1 MKKLVS
7 LALAAALSLS
17 SMVAFAAPNQYGIEP
32 TAEVPVTL
40 DTVIG
45 TTSANLDSYETAGE
59 ALVVETRTDSATIQA
74 KATIDMTDFAT
85 KWDEYVTA
93 GASLAATNFGI
104 DADVARAAVLSY
116 AELTGEFKVVITV
129 DKEVK
134 KDYVSDAV
142 VWSSNVTNL
151 FSQEGMTFDAGA
163 EQNVV
168 TIIMEIA
175 EDTTNEELDAYF
187 MGVLANPQTASEE
200 MSLTLNNVTV
210 EGAFDVP
217 YEIKTQFVGGVTI
230 AVPSAEDMEVTFDET
245 DTNFVSLKKK
255 STGGGGGPVAT
266 PKPTPTPVPTIVPTE
281 PTETL
286 APGETEA
293 PIPTVVPEIPV
304 DNTPQ
309 IGGTASGAKLNYADH
324 FAYIIGDDPA
334 ADGSVAVRPM
344 DNITRAEV
352 ATIFYR
358 LLEHESREMF
368 RTEENHFS
376 DVNESDWYNNA
387 ISTVVAAGIFE
398 GYDDGTFG
406 PNKAITRAEFA
417 IISSRFSSL
426 EYDGGPLFTDVVG
439 HWAEDSINRAAVTG
453 WINGYEDRSFRPDN
467 KITRAEAITLINRVL
482 YRIVHEDGHLDDG
495 HIDFTD
501 NDTSAWYYSAIL
513 EASNSHNYDREAIG
527 HPEVHTELTDNIDWD
542 SHEE

>member
-7 LALAAALSLS
+7 LALSAVLALS
-17 SMVAFAAPNQYGIEP
+17 SMTALAAPNQYGIEP
-32 TAEVPVTL
+32 TAEVPVSL

-45 TTSANLDSYETAGE
+45 TTSANLDSYETDGDT
-59 ALVVETRTDSATIQA
+59 LVIETRTGSATIEA
-74 KATIDMTDFAT
+74 KATIDMTDFAA

-93 GASLAATNFGI
+93 GANVAATNFGI

-116 AELTGEFKVVITV
+116 AELTGEFRVVITV

-134 KDYVSDAV
+134 KDYVGDAV

-151 FSQEGMTFDAGA
+151 FSQKEMTFDAGA

-187 MGVLANPQTASEE
+187 MGILAEPKTASEV

-210 EGAFDVP
+210 EGAYDVA
-217 YEIKTQFVGGVTI
+217 YEIKTQLVGGVTI

-245 DTNFVSLKKK
+245 DYNYVELKKK
-255 STGGGGGPVAT
+255 SSGGSGGPVPT
-266 PKPTPTPVPTIVPTE
+266 PKPTATPE
-281 PTETL
+281 PQT
-286 APGETEA
+286 
-293 PIPTVVPEIPV
+293 
-304 DNTPQ
+304 
-309 IGGTASGAKLNYADH
+309 GGTASGATLNYDNH

-334 ADGSVAVRPM
+334 ADGSVAVRPTA
-344 DNITRAEV
+344 NITRAEV

-358 LLEHESREMF
+358 LLDDASREKF
-368 RTEENHFS
+368 VTTENNFS
-376 DVNESDWYNNA
+376 DVNQGDWYNNA
-387 ISTVVAAGIFE
+387 ISTVVNAGIFE

-417 IISSRFSSL
+417 TIAARFSSIKH
-426 EYDGGPLFTDVVG
+426 EGEALFTDIAG
-439 HWAEDSINRAAVTG
+439 YWAEDSINCAAATG
-453 WINGYEDRSFRPDN
+453 WVNGYDDGTFRPDN

-482 YRIVHEDGHLDDG
+482 YRLVDAEGMLEDGYV
-495 HIDFTD
+495 DFVD
-501 NDTSAWYYSAIL
+501 NDPAAWYYIAIL
-513 EASNSHNYDREAIG
+513 EASNSHDYNRKKIG
-527 HPEVHTELTDNIDWD
+527 ELETHVEITENIDWD
-542 SHEE
+542 AHEE

>member
-7 LALAAALSLS
+7 LVLAAALSLS

-74 KATIDMTDFAT
+74 KATIDMTDFAA

-134 KDYVSDAV
+134 KDYVRDAI
-142 VWSSNVTNL
+142 VWSSNVTDL
-151 FSQEGMTFDAGA
+151 FSQEDMIFDAGA

-168 TIIMEIA
+168 TIIMKIA

-187 MGVLANPQTASEE
+187 MGILAEPQTADET
-200 MSLTLNNVTV
+200 MSLTLSNVTV
-210 EGAFDVP
+210 KGAYDVA

-255 STGGGGGPVAT
+255 SSGVGGGGITTT
-266 PKPTPTPVPTIVPTE
+266 PKPTATPVPTVIPVDPSE
-281 PTETL
+281 PAT
-286 APGETEA
+286 
-293 PIPTVVPEIPV
+293 TVVPEIPV
-304 DNTPQ
+304 DTTPQ
-309 IGGTASGAKLNYADH
+309 INGTASGAKLNYVDH

-358 LLEHESREMF
+358 LLEHESREIF

-398 GYDDGTFG
+398 GYDDGTFA

-417 IISSRFSSL
+417 IIASRFSSL

-513 EASNSHNYDREAIG
+513 EASNSHDYDREAIG
-527 HPEVHTELTDNIDWD
+527 HPEVHTELIENIDWD
-542 SHEE
+542 AHEE